1 MKQSVALI
9 TLVFLA
15 CVNHR
20 CEADLHV
27 PGSIGRGRTL
37 RQEITVSD
45 AKEWK
50 PGQDTQAVATARLQ
64 GQDPEK
70 IHCPAWGV
78 IGNLGDSI
86 CYAGVPAKVEAIQS
100 ELRRRVLGTDLPVR
114 VIAPNFA
121 GGISDGQ
128 RNGTPEMRYS
138 LIGREISN
146 DGVCLHLEGSDL
158 RGVVAVV
165 ACDKPPVGTLAAILE
180 RNVPAVMMS
189 DGSIRPGIDSR
200 TGEPIDI
207 VSCFQAAA
215 EPPEQQRRIALEASP
230 GHGSCGGMFTYNTMQ
245 SFIATCGME
254 PLHMVS
260 PASEDRRRIEEFP
273 AQLLDAL
280 QLLAERGIRPRDIVT
295 AASLR
300 NATLVAIAMGGS
312 TNVVLH
318 APELARAAGIDFWRE
333 VISQEEFNRV
343 SRTLPVLVN
352 ARPFGW
358 YSMVDIDAKGGLPVI
373 VRELLAAGLLD
384 GTCMTCT
391 GETLADQVA
400 RLGPPAPDGEVIH
413 PLLAPFKPTG
423 GLRLLRGNLAPDGG
437 AVIKLAGVE
446 GGMADGRFTGRARVF
461 GSEQALIQA
470 LATTPEL
477 FSDRDMVVIRYEG
490 PRGAPGM
497 PEMLDPTSR
506 ITALCRRRGITIAL
520 MTDARFS
527 GGSVG
532 LVIGHVSPEA
542 ALGGP
547 IALIQDGD
555 TIVVDINQDTLDC
568 IQLSDAPTAAARRA
582 QWEAEAAR
590 NGGTHPLVRPVG
602 TRLLRRMRAWA
613 QPPLQGAGLAD
624 SAPAGPEN
632 SAAATR

>member
-1 MKQSVALI
+1 M
-9 TLVFLA
+9 
-15 CVNHR
+15 R
-20 CEADLHV
+20 
-27 PGSIGRGRTL
+27 
-37 RQEITVSD
+37 D
-45 AKEWK
+45 AEEWK
-50 PGQDTQAVATARLQ
+50 PGQDTQAVATARLL
-64 GQDPEK
+64 GQDPDK

-86 CYAGVPAKVEAIQS
+86 CYVGVPAKVEAIQA
-100 ELRRRVLGTDLPVR
+100 ELRRRVVDADLPVR
-114 VIAPNFA
+114 VIAANFA

-138 LIGREISN
+138 LIGRETTN
-146 DGVCLHLEGSDL
+146 DGVCLHLEGSDV
-158 RGVVAVV
+158 RGVIAVV

-180 RNVPAVMMS
+180 RNVPAVIMS
-189 DGSIRPGIDSR
+189 DGSIRPGTDSR

-215 EPPEQQRRIALEASP
+215 EPPEVRRRIALEGSP

-245 SFIATCGME
+245 SFIATSGME

-280 QLLAERGIRPRDIVT
+280 QVLSERDIRPHDIVT
-295 AASLR
+295 PGSLR

-318 APELARAAGIDFWRE
+318 APELARAAGIGYWRE
-333 VISQEEFNRV
+333 VITQDEFNRV

-352 ARPFGW
+352 ARPFGR

-373 VRELLAAGLLD
+373 VRDLLSERFAGAGDTAAV
-384 GTCMTCT
+384 
-391 GETLADQVA
+391 EQ
-400 RLGPPAPDGEVIH
+400 PAPDGEVIH
-413 PLLAPFKPTG
+413 PLSAPFKPTG

-446 GGMADGRFTGRARVF
+446 GGMEGGRFAGRARLF
-461 GSEQALIQA
+461 DSEAALIEA
-470 LATTPEL
+470 LAATPER
-477 FSDRDMVVIRYEG
+477 FEDRDMVVIRYEG

-497 PEMLDPTSR
+497 PELLDPTSR

-547 IALIQDGD
+547 IALIEDGD
-555 TIVVDINQDTLDC
+555 TIVVDVNHDTLDC
-568 IQLSDAPTAAARRA
+568 TELADTATLAARRA
-582 QWEAEAAR
+582 RWESEAER
-590 NGGTHPLVRPVG
+590 NGGIHPLVRPVA
-602 TRLLRRMRAWA
+602 TRLLRRMRACA
-613 QPPLQGAGLAD
+613 LPPLQGAGLSDVGARG
-624 SAPAGPEN
+624 SPG
-632 SAAATR
+632 

>member
-1 MKQSVALI
+1 M
-9 TLVFLA
+9 
-15 CVNHR
+15 R
-20 CEADLHV
+20 
-27 PGSIGRGRTL
+27 
-37 RQEITVSD
+37 D
-45 AKEWK
+45 AEVWK

-64 GQDPEK
+64 GQDPDK

-86 CYAGVPAKVEAIQS
+86 CYAGVPAKVEAIQA
-100 ELRRRVLGTDLPVR
+100 ELRRRVVDADLPVR

-138 LIGREISN
+138 LIGRETTN
-146 DGVCLHLEGSDL
+146 DGVCLHLEGSDV
-158 RGVVAVV
+158 RGVIAVV

-180 RNVPAVMMS
+180 RNVPAVIMS
-189 DGSIRPGIDSR
+189 DGSIRPGIDSV

-207 VSCFQAAA
+207 ISCFQAAA
-215 EPPEQQRRIALEASP
+215 EPPAERRRLALEASP

-280 QLLAERGIRPRDIVT
+280 QVLAGRGIRPRDIVT
-295 AASLR
+295 PASLR

-333 VISQEEFNRV
+333 VITPGGVQPGVAHAAGAGERAAV
-343 SRTLPVLVN
+343 RPVLDGRHRRQGRPAGDRRASCSPRDCSTATASPAP
-352 ARPFGW
+352 ARRSPSRSPG
-358 YSMVDIDAKGGLPVI
+358 SA
-373 VRELLAAGLLD
+373 
-384 GTCMTCT
+384 
-391 GETLADQVA
+391 
-400 RLGPPAPDGEVIH
+400 PPAPDGDVIH
-413 PLLAPFKPTG
+413 PLSAPFKPTG

-446 GGMADGRFTGRARVF
+446 GGMADGRFAGRARVF
-461 GSEQALIQA
+461 DSEQALIEA
-470 LATTPEL
+470 LASAPER
-477 FSDRDMVVIRYEG
+477 FEDRDMVVIRYEG

-497 PEMLDPTSR
+497 PELLDPTSR

-547 IALIQDGD
+547 IALIEDGD
-555 TIVVDINQDTLDC
+555 TIVVDVNHDTLDC
-568 IQLSDAPTAAARRA
+568 AELQDTATLAARRA
-582 QWEAEAAR
+582 RWQAEAER
-590 NGGTHPLVRPVG
+590 NGGTHPLVRPAD
-602 TRLLRRMRAWA
+602 TRLLRRMRACA
-613 QPPLQGAGLAD
+613 LPPLQGAGLSQVAI
-624 SAPAGPEN
+624 PASPK
-632 SAAATR
+632 

>member
-1 MKQSVALI
+1 M
-9 TLVFLA
+9 
-15 CVNHR
+15 
-20 CEADLHV
+20 
-27 PGSIGRGRTL
+27 
-37 RQEITVSD
+37 SD
-45 AKEWK
+45 AETWK

-64 GQDPEK
+64 GQDADK
-70 IHCPAWGV
+70 IHCPVWGV

-86 CYAGVPAKVEAIQS
+86 CYAGVPAKVEAVQD
-100 ELRRRVLGTDLPVR
+100 ELRRRVSVADLPVR

-138 LIGREISN
+138 LIGRETTN
-146 DGVCLHLEGSDL
+146 DGVCLHLEGSDV
-158 RGVVAVV
+158 RGVIAVV

-180 RNVPAVMMS
+180 HNVPAVIMS
-189 DGSIRPGIDSR
+189 DGSIRPGIDSL

-215 EPPEQQRRIALEASP
+215 ESPAERRRMALEGSP

-245 SFIATCGME
+245 SFIASCGME

-260 PASEDRRRIEEFP
+260 PASEDGRRVKEFP

-280 QLLAERGIRPRDIVT
+280 QVLSERGIRPRDIVT
-295 AASLR
+295 PASLR

-318 APELARAAGIDFWRE
+318 APELARAAGLDFWRE
-333 VISQEEFNRV
+333 VITQEEFNRV
-343 SRTLPVLVN
+343 SRSLPVLVN
-352 ARPFGW
+352 ARPFGR
-358 YSMVDIDAKGGLPVI
+358 YSMVDIDAQGGLPVI
-373 VRELLAAGLLD
+373 VRELLDAGLLD
-384 GTCMTCT
+384 GDCLTCT
-391 GETLADQVA
+391 GETLAGQVA
-400 RLGPPAPDGEVIH
+400 RLAPPAPDGEVIH
-413 PLLAPFKPTG
+413 PLTAPFKPTG

-446 GGMADGRFTGRARVF
+446 GGMAGGRFTGRARVF
-461 GSEQALIQA
+461 DSEAALIQA
-470 LATTPEL
+470 LASDPDR
-477 FSDRDMVVIRYEG
+477 FADRDMVVIRYEG

-497 PEMLDPTSR
+497 PELLDPTSR

-532 LVIGHVSPEA
+532 LVIGHISPEA

-547 IALIQDGD
+547 IALIEDGD
-555 TIVVDINQDTLDC
+555 TIVVDVNDDTLDC
-568 IQLSDAPTAAARRA
+568 AELDDAATLAARQARW
-582 QWEAEAAR
+582 QDEAER
-590 NGGTHPLVRPVG
+590 NGGTHPLVRTAD
-602 TRLLRRMRAWA
+602 TRLLRRMRARA
-613 QPPLQGAGLAD
+613 LPPLRGAGLSEA
-624 SAPAGPEN
+624 
-632 SAAATR
+632 

>member
-1 MKQSVALI
+1 M
-9 TLVFLA
+9 
-15 CVNHR
+15 
-20 CEADLHV
+20 
-27 PGSIGRGRTL
+27 
-37 RQEITVSD
+37 SD
-45 AKEWK
+45 AETWK

-64 GQDPEK
+64 GQDPDK

-86 CYAGVPAKVEAIQS
+86 CYAGVPAKVEAVQD
-100 ELRRRVLGTDLPVR
+100 ELRRRVSVADLPVR
-114 VIAPNFA
+114 VIAPNFS

-138 LIGREISN
+138 LIGRETTN

-158 RGVVAVV
+158 HGVIAVV

-180 RNVPAVMMS
+180 HNVPAVIMS
-189 DGSIRPGIDSR
+189 DGSIRPGIDSL

-215 EPPEQQRRIALEASP
+215 ESPAERRRMALEGSP

-245 SFIATCGME
+245 SFIASCGME

-260 PASEDRRRIEEFP
+260 PASEDGRRIKEFP
-273 AQLLDAL
+273 GQLLDAL
-280 QLLAERGIRPRDIVT
+280 QVLFERGIRPRDIVT
-295 AASLR
+295 PASLR

-318 APELARAAGIDFWRE
+318 APELARAAGLDFWRE
-333 VISQEEFNRV
+333 VITQEEFNRV
-343 SRTLPVLVN
+343 SRSLPVLIN
-352 ARPFGW
+352 ARPFGR

-373 VRELLAAGLLD
+373 VRELLDAGLLD
-384 GTCMTCT
+384 GDCLTCT
-391 GETLADQVA
+391 GETLAGQVA
-400 RLGPPAPDGEVIH
+400 RLAPPAPDGDVIH
-413 PLLAPFKPTG
+413 PLTAPFKPTG

-461 GSEQALIQA
+461 DSEAALIQA
-470 LATTPEL
+470 LASDPDR
-477 FSDRDMVVIRYEG
+477 FADRDVVVIRYEG

-497 PEMLDPTSR
+497 PELLDPTSR

-547 IALIQDGD
+547 IALIEDGD
-555 TIVVDINQDTLDC
+555 TIVVDVNHNTLDC
-568 IQLSDAPTAAARRA
+568 TELDDAATLAARQARWQA
-582 QWEAEAAR
+582 EAER
-590 NGGTHPLVRPVG
+590 NDGIHPLVRPAD
-602 TRLLRRMRAWA
+602 TRLLRRMRSRAL
-613 QPPLQGAGLAD
+613 PPLQGAGLSEA
-624 SAPAGPEN
+624 
-632 SAAATR
+632 